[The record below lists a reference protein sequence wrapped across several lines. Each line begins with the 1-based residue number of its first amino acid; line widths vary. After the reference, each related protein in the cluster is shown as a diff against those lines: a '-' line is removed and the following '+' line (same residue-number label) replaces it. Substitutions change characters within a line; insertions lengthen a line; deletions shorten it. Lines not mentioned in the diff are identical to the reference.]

1 MPTGLLVI
9 VAAGVCAL
17 LASRFMWWATS
28 RSPMWAMAAGVLLL
42 FAILAGAIIIAWLFT
57 ITEHGDEADGIAR
70 FPNGGVRRTSS
81 TVARA

>member
-1 MPTGLLVI
+1 MLAGLLVV

-28 RSPMWAMAAGVLLL
+28 RSPMWAMAAGILLL

-57 ITEHGDEADGIAR
+57 IGEYG
-70 FPNGGVRRTSS
+70 P
-81 TVARA
+81 